1 LEHIMQ
7 DLRRMDRQAASWAG
21 TCRVAGE
28 PASSWHECC
37 VVDISTLGLA
47 LTFENPAPSELRAGR
62 MIFLDFS
69 ADGGAVSVRLE
80 GEIRNVAPAIH
91 GGIRVGVEFI
101 RVSEKDYAVSA
112 FLNVMSNTLAAA

>member
-1 LEHIMQ
+1 
-7 DLRRMDRQAASWAG
+7 
-21 TCRVAGE
+21 
-28 PASSWHECC
+28 
-37 VVDISTLGLA
+37 
-47 LTFENPAPSELRAGR
+47 